1 MSRIKA
7 DAKAIKRGSLNTTIN
22 EEVLTAF
29 KMKSRALGIDMN
41 VILECMMKAFLSD
54 EITLKVGKNNKIE
67 VDMDE

>member
-7 DAKAIKRGSLNTTIN
+7 NGKVAERSALNTTITT
-22 EEVLTAF
+22 ETLMAF
-29 KMKSRALGIDMN
+29 KNKTKTLGINMN

-67 VDMDE
+67 IDMDE